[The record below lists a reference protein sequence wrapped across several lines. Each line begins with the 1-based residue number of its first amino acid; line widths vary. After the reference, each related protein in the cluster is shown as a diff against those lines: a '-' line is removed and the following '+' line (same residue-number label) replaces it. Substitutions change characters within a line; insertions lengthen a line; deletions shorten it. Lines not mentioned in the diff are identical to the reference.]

1 MLVARLIAGS
11 DASHMATRKNARP
24 GEGIPADVKKAE
36 GRALHNL
43 WKLRKRRTQAAFA
56 ADLEV
61 TQGYLPQFFSGHR
74 PLTLDLA
81 QRFCEE
87 LDIELHQFSP
97 RLAKAFDAELAASQ
111 WPFHGFSRQ
120 DYLLLSP
127 GQRVTVEGVVMGF
140 LTDKGVIS
148 SRKLRL
154 LK

>member
-1 MLVARLIAGS
+1 
-11 DASHMATRKNARP
+11 MATRKNARP
-24 GEGIPADVKKAE
+24 GEGIPADLKKAE
-36 GRALHNL
+36 GKALHNL
-43 WKLRKRRTQAAFA
+43 WKSRKRRTQAEFA
-56 ADLEV
+56 DELDF
-61 TQGYLPQFFSGHR
+61 TQGYLQQFFLGLR
-74 PLTLDLA
+74 PLTLDVA

-120 DYLLLSP
+120 DYLLLSQ
-127 GQRVTVEGVVMGF
+127 GQRIAVEGLVMGF
-140 LTDKGVIS
+140 LTDKGVIA